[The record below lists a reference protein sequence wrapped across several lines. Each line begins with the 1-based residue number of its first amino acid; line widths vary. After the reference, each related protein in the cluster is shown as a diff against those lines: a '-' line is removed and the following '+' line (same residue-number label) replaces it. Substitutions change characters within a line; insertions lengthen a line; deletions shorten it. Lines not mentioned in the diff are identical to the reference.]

1 MKEVLLDTET
11 TGLSSVKDKI
21 IEIAC
26 IEIDDHI
33 PTGEKFHF
41 FLNPEMEI
49 SQGAYET
56 HGITREFLDDKP
68 KFKDIAKEFQEFIN
82 EKKLIIHNAD
92 FDLAFLNKELKE
104 AKLPVISNANVI
116 DTLNVAREK
125 FPGAQNSLDALCKR
139 FKIDNSR
146 RQKHSALLDCELLA
160 KVYIELFEK
169 KEPSLQFNMDNDES
183 VVQNVKILKNRE
195 HLIQEITSEEKEIH
209 KKFLKKDLP
218 KSSMLN

>member
-11 TGLSSVKDKI
+11 TGLSSAKDKI

-33 PTGEKFHF
+33 PTGEKFHV

-68 KFKDIAKEFQEFIN
+68 KFKDI
-82 EKKLIIHNAD
+82 AD

>member
-33 PTGEKFHF
+33 PTGEKFHV

-56 HGITREFLDDKP
+56 HGITREFLNDKP

-104 AKLPVISNANVI
+104 AELQVISKANVI